1 MSDKKQGLQCLLR
14 PLTVDDAERH
24 VARAIRAFVMEWN
37 AACNFRTA
45 DIHNSLEELLLFA
58 KDQESEV
65 MKLLPFTYLPPE
77 AEQEADASEN
87 EKKNDG
93 EKLEVAASRKKM
105 KQVNFDRLALE
116 NAAASSRV
124 HSRSPSASSR
134 DVKSSRPPSSARSAA
149 ASERSEAKSS
159 KAKGDGLQLSQGEAV
174 LSSMSGKRARPQSQ
188 VRGSHSRGRS
198 DEKKKLR
205 VDPPVAGS
213 GDKAAGG
220 KDSERMEPKWIRDKS
235 GRSVMI
241 DKSGRRCEPP
251 LERYDRI
258 GCHPRHICVARV
270 LSYIAPLLRLLDMCN
285 TKGIDKSP
293 ERHVKSLRTRGET
306 QIYPGAGSVEGKM
319 FVRNA
324 RHYFPFV
331 SLNTLP
337 GFFEIAQCT
346 CCGFVDPFQKSS
358 GIGYMSDAKKRELQK
373 DATLLG
379 HTLCSICGDLFH
391 SAPAAASSSG
401 SGQQEDAAAPRKW
414 HNGRGAGDK
423 TELETPA
430 ERARVL
436 RRHHEHVMKYRRR
449 DFEGTAYVVTLQKS
463 AAATVNLRQKLAT
476 SCDNFAEVETND
488 RDVPKPRYK
497 KSTDRITVEKIFGDS
512 DRHNYGETKGGLHL
526 FPGGSCTPGHRAG
539 SVEEALCILCEVN
552 KMLKIL
558 GKHPNVAQLL
568 RADPQTV
575 TLVCEYGGESL
586 NEFVLKE
593 KLKAEQYADLR
604 KQLQTIAEYLWKVLV
619 LHLDWKME
627 NLVLMQQ
634 AEEGNKDKMRLRVID
649 FGNSQ
654 FVPLPTA
661 AEAFVPDQDVAYTFP
676 FVCRKFMETKREIA
690 NKEGSAKFTAKLLE
704 EQLPAETLKPAAPP

>member
-1 MSDKKQGLQCLLR
+1 MEEVCSPGEGLRWWQ
-14 PLTVDDAERH
+14 
-24 VARAIRAFVMEWN
+24 I
-37 AACNFRTA
+37 AADGQPGHHGWWRS
-45 DIHNSLEELLLFA
+45 NS
-58 KDQESEV
+58 
-65 MKLLPFTYLPPE
+65 
-77 AEQEADASEN
+77 
-87 EKKNDG
+87 
-93 EKLEVAASRKKM
+93 
-105 KQVNFDRLALE
+105 
-116 NAAASSRV
+116 
-124 HSRSPSASSR
+124 
-134 DVKSSRPPSSARSAA
+134 
-149 ASERSEAKSS
+149 
-159 KAKGDGLQLSQGEAV
+159 
-174 LSSMSGKRARPQSQ
+174 
-188 VRGSHSRGRS
+188 
-198 DEKKKLR
+198 
-205 VDPPVAGS
+205 
-213 GDKAAGG
+213 
-220 KDSERMEPKWIRDKS
+220 
-235 GRSVMI
+235 
-241 DKSGRRCEPP
+241 
-251 LERYDRI
+251 
-258 GCHPRHICVARV
+258 
-270 LSYIAPLLRLLDMCN
+270 
-285 TKGIDKSP
+285 
-293 ERHVKSLRTRGET
+293 ET
-306 QIYPGAGSVEGKM
+306 QLYPGAGSVEGKT

-324 RHYFPFV
+324 RHYFGFV
-331 SLNTLP
+331 SLNILP

-512 DRHNYGETKGGLHL
+512 DRHKKLYHQ
-526 FPGGSCTPGHRAG
+526 
-539 SVEEALCILCEVN
+539 EVN

-704 EQLPAETLKPAAPP
+704 EQLPAETDVFQVSVLDAFLDEGGSKAADAVYAKSWPKRSLEEWDRFYQILTHAHASSTTTFAQRLEKFGGLMKKSRVLEKKGSRKASKVKLHLN